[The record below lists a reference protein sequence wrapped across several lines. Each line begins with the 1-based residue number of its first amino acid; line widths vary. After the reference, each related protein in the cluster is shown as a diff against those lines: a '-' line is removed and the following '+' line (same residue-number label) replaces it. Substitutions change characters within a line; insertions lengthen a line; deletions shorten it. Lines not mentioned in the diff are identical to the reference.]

1 MYQDDSWNIVKLI
14 RKVILG
20 NEKNFK
26 KANDVEK
33 IMLIDNAYNYII
45 KIGYKKVAYI
55 YSDEYKDYR
64 IT

>member
-1 MYQDDSWNIVKLI
+1 
-14 RKVILG
+14 
-20 NEKNFK
+20 
-26 KANDVEK
+26 
-33 IMLIDNAYNYII
+33 MLIDNAYNYII